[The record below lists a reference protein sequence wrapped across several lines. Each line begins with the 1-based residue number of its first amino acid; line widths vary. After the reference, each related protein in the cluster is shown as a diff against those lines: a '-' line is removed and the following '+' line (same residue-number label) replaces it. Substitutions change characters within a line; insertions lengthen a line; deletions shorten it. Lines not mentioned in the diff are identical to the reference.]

1 MGHVFHLSLK
11 LVLHKHFLRKVK
23 NILAAMTV
31 VISLWMSHTS
41 AVPLN
46 GADIA
51 ENFLS
56 LNTTSR
62 NSNSSLQNSTAANS
76 TATCNATIA
85 NCMTQISTV
94 QGNGTVV
101 HVQVNLT
108 NICESNRRKSLFVC
122 NGTAL
127 NLTKHCEVAKTGNLP
142 LVCRNGSVINS
153 SSIATSNKIIL
164 EIAQSKVQFLRLTLQ
179 QRRHQFI
186 L

>member
-1 MGHVFHLSLK
+1 MLLLVRFVESQSVFLLSLPTDFPK
-11 LVLHKHFLRKVK
+11 FL
-23 NILAAMTV
+23 ILQ
-31 VISLWMSHTS
+31 
-41 AVPLN
+41 
-46 GADIA
+46 
-51 ENFLS
+51 
-56 LNTTSR
+56 SR
-62 NSNSSLQNSTAANS
+62 NNGVTALVNSILQNSTAANS

-85 NCMTQISTV
+85 NFMTQNSTV
-94 QGNGTVV
+94 QSNGTVV

-108 NICESNRRKSLFVC
+108 NICESNRRKSLSVC

-153 SSIATSNKIIL
+153 SSIATSNNIIL